1 MLGEVEKGEV
11 RIQAIECGQ
20 YPFET
25 LVIECDGFSTRE
37 QIIDAILQHRGSKV
51 TPRVILR
58 VRLTGTL
65 DPRVDLSTAEME
77 ERLADAVLHVQWE
90 DRTLPALDFEALAQ
104 ERTLCGNFVRAL
116 NARLAGA
123 SAQEREV
130 LERAR
135 LYGVQALLGRE
146 VRPR

>member
-1 MLGEVEKGEV
+1 
-11 RIQAIECGQ
+11 
-20 YPFET
+20 
-25 LVIECDGFSTRE
+25 
-37 QIIDAILQHRGSKV
+37 
-51 TPRVILR
+51 
-58 VRLTGTL
+58 
-65 DPRVDLSTAEME
+65 ME